1 VHQEIAGMLNAL
13 RNFVRKLGAGES
25 ERHFDAD
32 DTRLALGAL
41 LVHCM
46 QIDGGVTDAEQE
58 RLKQL
63 LERTFGVTG
72 EDLRVLLDD
81 AFAAEREAVD
91 IYRFTSVLKRQ
102 MSQDERVRVV
112 EDLWD
117 IVFADG
123 KSHEF
128 EENLVWRAAELLGVG
143 REERIARKRA
153 VTENKLAPR

>member
-1 VHQEIAGMLNAL
+1 MLSAL
-13 RNFVRKLGAGES
+13 RNFVRKLGTGES
-25 ERHFDAD
+25 KRHFDAD
-32 DTRLALGAL
+32 DARLALGAL

-46 QIDGGVTDAEQE
+46 QIDGAVSSAEE
-58 RLKQL
+58 EKLRRL

-72 EDLRVLLDD
+72 DDLRTLLHD

-102 MSQDERVRVV
+102 MSEDERVRVV
-112 EDLWD
+112 EDLWE

>member
-1 VHQEIAGMLNAL
+1 
-13 RNFVRKLGAGES
+13 
-25 ERHFDAD
+25 
-32 DTRLALGAL
+32 
-41 LVHCM
+41 
-46 QIDGGVTDAEQE
+46 
-58 RLKQL
+58 
-63 LERTFGVTG
+63 
-72 EDLRVLLDD
+72 
-81 AFAAEREAVD
+81 
-91 IYRFTSVLKRQ
+91 
-102 MSQDERVRVV
+102 VV

>member
-1 VHQEIAGMLNAL
+1 MLNAL

-32 DTRLALGAL
+32 DARLALGAL

-46 QIDGGVTDAEQE
+46 QIDGAVSEAEQE
-58 RLKQL
+58 KLRRL
-63 LERTFGVTG
+63 LESTFGVTG
-72 EDLRVLLDD
+72 DDLRTLLDD

-102 MSQDERVRVV
+102 MSEDERVRVV
-112 EDLWD
+112 EDLWE

-128 EENLVWRAAELLGVG
+128 EENLVWRAAELLGVS
-143 REERIARKRA
+143 RQERIARKRA
-153 VTENKLAPR
+153 VTENKSAPR

>member
-1 VHQEIAGMLNAL
+1 MLNAL

-32 DTRLALGAL
+32 DARLALGAL

-46 QIDGGVTDAEQE
+46 QIDGAVSEAEQE
-58 RLKQL
+58 KLRRL
-63 LERTFGVTG
+63 LESTFGVTG
-72 EDLRVLLDD
+72 HDLRTLLDD

-102 MSQDERVRVV
+102 MSEDERVRVV
-112 EDLWD
+112 EDLWE

-143 REERIARKRA
+143 RQERIARRRA
-153 VTENKLAPR
+153 VTENKSAPR